1 MKIKSI
7 REGFLP
13 YEVLHDIATRNPDLL
28 SSHIGELIQV
38 KWRKK
43 ERLMFYA
50 EAFSG
55 YIKRAVSIINGEQ
68 FHQDEDKYLNKLPT
82 ISLGGEL
89 LTRCHDRYLPQKYI
103 GDAFR
108 KMPKEMMAEVSAI
121 ILRQQL
127 KEIQVFPKNKRYSVN
142 VENVYEYPNAWK
154 ETIRVIS
161 EYATTSISLELIE
174 DSMFSPRALDDIA
187 DACQRTGAGIYI
199 DDLCSLCH
207 SLPDSQEYVVMLIE
221 KLHEHM
227 RAVKIDFSVMQNIL
241 IDIDAANEVGNNLR
255 SFRWLWIGH
264 CDAPV
269 PAVIF
274 ESMPKRDI
282 NWLREL
288 ELFARGYKCCYY
300 QLG

>member
-1 MKIKSI
+1 MKIKCVQD
-7 REGFLP
+7 GFLP
-13 YEVLHDIATRNPDLL
+13 HEVLHDIATRNPDLL
-28 SSHIGELIQV
+28 RSHIGELIQV
-38 KWRKK
+38 KWRRK
-43 ERLMFYA
+43 ERLMFYVK
-50 EAFSG
+50 AFKT
-55 YIKRAVSIINGEQ
+55 YAKRAVSIINRGVQ
-68 FHQDEDKYLNKLPT
+68 IKDESEYLNKLPT

-89 LTRCHDRYLPQKYI
+89 LTRCQDRYLPQKYI

-121 ILRQQL
+121 ILGQQL
-127 KEIQVFPKNKRYSVN
+127 KEIQAFSQNKRYSVN
-142 VENVYEYPNAWK
+142 IENVYEYSNAWK
-154 ETIRVIS
+154 ETLRVTS
-161 EYATTSISLELIE
+161 EYATPSVSLELIE

-187 DACQRTGAGIYI
+187 DVCQKTGAGIYI

-221 KLHEHM
+221 KLHEHI

-241 IDIDAANEVGNNLR
+241 IDIDAANEVDNNLR

-264 CDAPV
+264 CDTPV

-274 ESMPKRDI
+274 ESMPKKDI
-282 NWLREL
+282 DWLREL